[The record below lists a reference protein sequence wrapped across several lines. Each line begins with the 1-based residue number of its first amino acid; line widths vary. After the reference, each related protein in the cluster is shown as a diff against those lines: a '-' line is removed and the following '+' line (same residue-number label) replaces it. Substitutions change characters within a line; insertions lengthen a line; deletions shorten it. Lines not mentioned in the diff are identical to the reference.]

1 MDGLNKWTA
10 TGNSKVTIITDVD
23 VTQFD
28 APKGVTIN
36 ATAGESGTYTLASG
50 GTLILKKL

>member
-1 MDGLNKWTA
+1 
-10 TGNSKVTIITDVD
+10 VTIIGDVD
-23 VTQFD
+23 FKQFD
-28 APKGVTIN
+28 AVKGVTIN